1 MSPYSTLNI
10 TRDDARMLIMK
21 KMFNFTDE
29 QMEDIKL
36 FSIYGNKTLN
46 NFNIIRQYEETSEDE
61 CSFRNHLQIQ
71 EWRFEQLQ
79 NETIK
84 EKTSMV

>member
-29 QMEDIKL
+29 QMEDML

-61 CSFRNHLQIQ
+61 CSLLNQYKGQ
-71 EWRFEQLQ
+71 EWRFE
-79 NETIK
+79 
-84 EKTSMV
+84 S